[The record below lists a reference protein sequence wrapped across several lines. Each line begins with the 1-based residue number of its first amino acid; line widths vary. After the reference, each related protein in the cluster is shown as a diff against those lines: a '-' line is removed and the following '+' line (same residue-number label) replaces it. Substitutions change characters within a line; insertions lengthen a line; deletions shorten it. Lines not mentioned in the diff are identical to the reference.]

1 MTLSDIGGILEA
13 IPGMTGKVA
22 YNAFPDNEAPE
33 LPFAVYLERES
44 SSFYADNR
52 VYCQSVSVDIELYT
66 EVRAP
71 AMEWRLEQALTDAGI
86 VYTKSIDYL
95 DSERCYMTVYTVCI

>member
-33 LPFAVYLERES
+33 LPFIVYLERDSET
-44 SSFYADNR
+44 FAADNR
-52 VYCQSVSVDIELYT
+52 SYFLSCTVDIELYT
-66 EVRAP
+66 EARAP
-71 AMEWRLEQALTDAGI
+71 AMERLAEDALTDAGI